1 MPRPDFSLPAVPLP
15 EVLLNRVD
23 DVSTSDMMPGSS
35 SKRYPAWDTPDMPS
49 LGPPDLFRPLFEF
62 LDEGLSLLDGGRSGC
77 GGMTPVAAPIRADL
91 DGGLSVP
98 RVGGG
103 GAAIVESTLMD
114 ERRTASVDGR
124 PGRDRDH

>member
-1 MPRPDFSLPAVPLP
+1 
-15 EVLLNRVD
+15 
-23 DVSTSDMMPGSS
+23 
-35 SKRYPAWDTPDMPS
+35 MPS

-98 RVGGG
+98 LVGGG
-103 GAAIVESTLMD
+103 GAAIVGSTLMD

-124 PGRDRDH
+124 PGCRGDSNPPVEMGMDSALPLLSSDLN